1 MSIGNIFWE
10 LCLTFVPIHVPAGA
24 IPKDGPS
31 AGITMAVAL
40 VSALTKRPVSKD
52 IGMGGEITLR
62 GKMLPVGDI
71 RDKVLAA
78 HRAGLK
84 KVILPRENEKDLQE
98 VPQQV
103 KEELQFIFVE
113 SIDEALE
120 AALRDSSKGISG

>member
-10 LCLTFVPIHVPAGA
+10 LCLTFVPIHVSAGA

-52 IGMGGEITLR
+52 IGMSGEITLR